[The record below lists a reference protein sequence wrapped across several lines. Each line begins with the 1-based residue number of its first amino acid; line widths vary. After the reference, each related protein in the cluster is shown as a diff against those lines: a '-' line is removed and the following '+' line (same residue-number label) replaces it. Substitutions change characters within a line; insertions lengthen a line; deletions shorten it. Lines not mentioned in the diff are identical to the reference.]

1 MREAGSKVMTL
12 EEAVSRFVVDGCSV
26 AYGGIAGREPM
37 AVSYEIV
44 RQRKKDLTH
53 ITDTTIDAAE
63 ILIAGG
69 CLKKVECAYIWIG
82 VVGSGHNYR
91 RAMEK
96 GIPHYLETEEYSNYG
111 CSMRFM
117 AGALGLPYMPLKS
130 LLGSDIITHNSRI
143 KVIEDPYGSG
153 PLALVPATHPDVAF
167 IHVQRADEK
176 GNAQIWG
183 MVGND
188 DNISR
193 AARRVVVTCE
203 EIIPTSEI
211 RKIPNMTAIPSY
223 CVSAVV
229 KVPFCCTLSPYQG
242 ITGWTSPSGDKS
254 LQPPRPGRESFP
266 GWMSGYTGS
275 RIMRSTGRRWD
286 GNVCPSADRW
296 KSKIIK
302 FPGLRQRSRT
312 MPTQK
317 TFQPLN

>member
-1 MREAGSKVMTL
+1 MQTGGSKVMTL
-12 EEAVSRFVVDGCSV
+12 EEAVARFVVDGCSV

-44 RQRKKDLTH
+44 RQRRKNLTH

-69 CLKKVECAYIWIG
+69 CLRKLECAYIWIG

-130 LLGSDIITHNSRI
+130 LLGSDILTHNPRI
-143 KVIEDPYGSG
+143 KVVEDPYGSG
-153 PLALVPATHPDVAF
+153 PLALVPAAHPDVAF
-167 IHVQRADEK
+167 IHVQRADED

-183 MVGND
+183 MLGND
-188 DNISR
+188 DNIAR
-193 AARRVVVTCE
+193 AATHVVLTCE

-211 RKIPNMTAIPSY
+211 RKIPNMTTIPSY
-223 CVSAVV
+223 CISAVV
-229 KVPFCCTLSPYQG
+229 ELPFCSHPLPV
-242 ITGWTSPSGDKS
+242 
-254 LQPPRPGRESFP
+254 
-266 GWMSGYTGS
+266 SGYYWMDIPFRREIVAASLS
-275 RIMRSTGRRWD
+275 REGIVSWMDKWIFGVKNHKEYLEKI
-286 GNVCPSADRW
+286 GLDRL
-296 KSKIIK
+296 SKC
-302 FPGLRQRSRT
+302 RQMEVENYQIPRIEA
-312 MPTQK
+312 
-317 TFQPLN
+317 